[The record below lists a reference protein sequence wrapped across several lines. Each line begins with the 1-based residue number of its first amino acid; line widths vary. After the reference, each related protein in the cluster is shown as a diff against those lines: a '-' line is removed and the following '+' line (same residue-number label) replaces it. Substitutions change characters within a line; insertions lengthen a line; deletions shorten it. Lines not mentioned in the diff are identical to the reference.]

1 MLQLTP
7 DQRDSLVRPFVEEE
21 VQAAIA
27 GLNGEGSPGPDGLPV
42 LFFFFFFFEKR

>member
-1 MLQLTP
+1 MSQLTL

-21 VQAAIA
+21 VQATTA

-42 LFFFFFFFEKR
+42 LFYKEF